1 MITIS
6 SALAVFLLANLL
18 VALLRVVRGP
28 TAADRLLA
36 ALLFGTTGVAVLLLL
51 AGEGA
56 RDGLVDT
63 ALVFALLAAITGAAF
78 AQRAW
83 RRDKHDALPRDD
95 GHGHQ
100 GSGEAGPATDNRFG
114 GW

>member
-1 MITIS
+1 MNLV
-6 SALAVFLLANLL
+6 LAIFLLANLL

-36 ALLFGTTGVAVLLLL
+36 ALLFGTTGVAILLLL
-51 AGEGA
+51 AGDNEG
-56 RDGLVDT
+56 LIDT

-83 RRDKHDALPRDD
+83 RRDKHDFLRERDD
-95 GHGHQ
+95 I
-100 GSGEAGPATDNRFG
+100 
-114 GW
+114 